1 MVNRLDSEA
10 LCHPLDAPGV
20 LIADDDMNTR
30 IMFSDY
36 LTHEGYETIVT
47 AGGEEALALAAVQL
61 LKF

>member
-1 MVNRLDSEA
+1 MPNRK
-10 LCHPLDAPGV
+10 PRV

-36 LTHEGYETIVT
+36 LMHEGYETIV
-47 AGGEEALALAAVQL
+47 AADGEEALALAAVQL